1 MEIIQA
7 VTPIIIKGLSFKELL
22 AIWAASKVMGLF
34 LFVINISQI
43 EWKNL
48 KQTKSKNEEK
58 ASKQIKKKYKVY
70 LFYKMEM
77 IF

>member
-1 MEIIQA
+1 
-7 VTPIIIKGLSFKELL
+7 
-22 AIWAASKVMGLF
+22 MGLF